1 MRPAH
6 RTGLALLALA
16 ACASQDDL
24 IDPGDA
30 VPSRAFGTWHPGAHD
45 TCTQEQH
52 DAYSVIGPDGKA
64 YPTWHPPTG
73 PGGCSFGHEHGR
85 EPSGSDLYGDLDGL
99 PFGYANE
106 MRALEDP
113 ANPRDEDHVGHKVEW
128 ENDVVLALSGAGTT
142 TATTVC
148 DVLLKLHQGTH
159 SKDAFTNNL
168 HELVYHARC
177 EDGTE
182 IHVTLLVVIGRPG
195 EFERSCGR
203 TERVAAGSP
212 TPANSPAGFGARR
225 IPDRTCIERY
235 MLVPPGEQSDY
246 ASALHESWQVYNSVE
261 RADGHALAFFNPYFQ
276 VGLPSRFY
284 DPGAATTVGRPID
297 VCYEVTPSGERAE
310 GGPCAASTG
319 SGSVPVWPSTTPA
332 RFSTG
337 PPAPWISTR
346 SGSRTPAGLACGTPM
361 RWGTGGARRHSGA
374 RSARSSHP
382 WIDTSAWT
390 SGGRPSE
397 PGGSIP
403 AREYG
408 RRTRPP
414 GSARARG
421 SPPAGAA
428 QWIRRSRA
436 AGRCARLRPR
446 PRSSSRA
453 AWP

>member
-16 ACASQDDL
+16 ACASQDNL
-24 IDPGDA
+24 IEPGDA
-30 VPSRAFGTWHPGAHD
+30 LPSRAFGTWHPGPHD

-319 SGSVPVWPSTTPA
+319 SGSVP
-332 RFSTG
+332 
-337 PPAPWISTR
+337 
-346 SGSRTPAGLACGTPM
+346 GLAFDDPRSLFNGT
-361 RWGTGGARRHSGA
+361 S
-374 RSARSSHP
+374 RSVDINAIRVSN
-382 WIDTSAWT
+382 
-390 SGGRPSE
+390 
-397 PGGSIP
+397 PGG
-403 AREYG
+403 
-408 RRTRPP
+408 P
-414 GSARARG
+414 GVWYTDALGHRG
-421 SPPAGAA
+421 SPTPFRGS
-428 QWIRRSRA
+428 IRQVIASVDRYIGVDIGGPTLGTGREYSGPGVRA
-436 AGRCARLRPR
+436 PN
-446 PRSSSRA
+446 
-453 AWP
+453 

>member
-1 MRPAH
+1 VESLAGTTTPKWLCPTSANWRWRKHQSAAYPGTMRPAH

-16 ACASQDDL
+16 ACASQDNL
-24 IDPGDA
+24 IEPGDA
-30 VPSRAFGTWHPGAHD
+30 LPSRAFATWHPGPLD

-85 EPSGSDLYGDLDGL
+85 DPSGSDLYGDLDGL

-106 MRALEDP
+106 MRAIEDP

-128 ENDVVLALSGAGTT
+128 ENDVALALSGAGTT

-284 DPGAATTVGRPID
+284 DPGLATTVGRPID

-319 SGSVPVWPSTTPA
+319 SGSVP
-332 RFSTG
+332 
-337 PPAPWISTR
+337 
-346 SGSRTPAGLACGTPM
+346 GLAFDDPRSLFNGT
-361 RWGTGGARRHSGA
+361 S
-374 RSARSSHP
+374 RSVDINAIRVSN
-382 WIDTSAWT
+382 
-390 SGGRPSE
+390 
-397 PGGSIP
+397 PGG
-403 AREYG
+403 
-408 RRTRPP
+408 P
-414 GSARARG
+414 GVWYTDALGHRG
-421 SPPAGAA
+421 SPTPFRCS
-428 QWIRRSRA
+428 IRQVIASVDRYIGVDIGGPTLGTGREYSGPGVRA
-436 AGRCARLRPR
+436 PN
-446 PRSSSRA
+446 
-453 AWP
+453 

>member
-73 PGGCSFGHEHGR
+73 PGGCNFGHEHGR
-85 EPSGSDLYGDLDGL
+85 DPSGSDLYADLDGL

-106 MRALEDP
+106 VRAIEDP

-319 SGSVPVWPSTTPA
+319 SGSVP
-332 RFSTG
+332 
-337 PPAPWISTR
+337 
-346 SGSRTPAGLACGTPM
+346 GLAFDDPRSLFNGTARSVDINAIRVSNPGGPGVWYTDALGHQGSPTPF
-361 RWGTGGARRHSGA
+361 RGSVRQVIASVDRYIGVDIGGPTLGTG
-374 RSARSSHP
+374 
-382 WIDTSAWT
+382 
-390 SGGRPSE
+390 
-397 PGGSIP
+397 
-403 AREYG
+403 REYSG
-408 RRTRPP
+408 P
-414 GSARARG
+414 GVRA
-421 SPPAGAA
+421 PN
-428 QWIRRSRA
+428 
-436 AGRCARLRPR
+436 
-446 PRSSSRA
+446 
-453 AWP
+453 

>member
-1 MRPAH
+1 MRTKIAV
-6 RTGLALLALA
+6 LALA
-16 ACASQDDL
+16 ACASQDNL
-24 IDPGDA
+24 IEPGDTL
-30 VPSRAFGTWHPGAHD
+30 PSRAFGTWRPGAYD

-52 DAYSVIGPDGKA
+52 DAHSGIGPDGKA

-85 EPSGSDLYGDLDGL
+85 DPAGSDLYADLDGL

-106 MRALEDP
+106 MLALADP

-128 ENDVVLALSGAGTT
+128 ENDVELALSGAGAAS
-142 TATTVC
+142 ATTVC

-182 IHVTLLVVIGRPG
+182 IDVTLLAVIGRPG
-195 EFERSCGR
+195 EFERSCAR

-212 TPANSPAGFGARR
+212 TPANSPAGFGTRR

-235 MLVPPGEQSDY
+235 MLVPPGEQSDF

-284 DPGAATTVGRPID
+284 DPRAAAAVGRPID

-310 GGPCAASTG
+310 GGPCAGSTG
-319 SGSVPVWPSTTPA
+319 AGTVAGVAFDDPRSLFNGTLRTVDINAIRVSNPGGPEVWYTDALGHRASPTPFRGSIRQVIAPVDRYIGVDIGGPS
-332 RFSTG
+332 
-337 PPAPWISTR
+337 I
-346 SGSRTPAGLACGTPM
+346 
-361 RWGTGGARRHSGA
+361 GTGRVYAG
-374 RSARSSHP
+374 
-382 WIDTSAWT
+382 
-390 SGGRPSE
+390 
-397 PGGSIP
+397 PGV
-403 AREYG
+403 
-408 RRTRPP
+408 
-414 GSARARG
+414 RA
-421 SPPAGAA
+421 PN
-428 QWIRRSRA
+428 
-436 AGRCARLRPR
+436 
-446 PRSSSRA
+446 
-453 AWP
+453 